1 MTKLFAEEINKK
13 NDMIG
18 YKMCMWFFETTVDLK
33 RWVEEFGQCSRVVKL
48 VEKH

>member
-1 MTKLFAEEINKK
+1 MTKVFADEISKR